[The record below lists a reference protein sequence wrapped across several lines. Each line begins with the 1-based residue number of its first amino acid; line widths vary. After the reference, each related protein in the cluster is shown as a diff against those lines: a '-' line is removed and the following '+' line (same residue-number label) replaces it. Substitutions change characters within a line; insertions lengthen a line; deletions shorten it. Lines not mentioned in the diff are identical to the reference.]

1 MPNLRAAQK
10 RMTRAL
16 LLESGVRIFQQK
28 GYSAAT
34 IDDIAVGAG
43 ATRTT
48 FYLHFGSKAELVGAL
63 IDTISEKIEASD
75 VPSLTQVVTMG
86 DREMIRGWVARR
98 FDQWPEIMPYV
109 TIADQA
115 GGVEPAITQRVEAWH
130 ESAVN
135 EIVAGLTA
143 SGRFAPADRKLRAVL
158 AFAEVEYLSRRWARL
173 GWTADVT
180 REAALE
186 AVTDSL
192 YRQLVVD
199 ARVVV

>member
-1 MPNLRAAQK
+1 
-10 RMTRAL
+10 MTRTL
-16 LLESGVRIFQQK
+16 MLESGVRVFQDK

-75 VPSLTQVVTMG
+75 VPSLTEVVAMG

-109 TIADQA
+109 LIADQA

-130 ESAVN
+130 ESAIN
-135 EIVAGLTA
+135 EIVAGLTSA
-143 SGRFAPADRKLRAVL
+143 GRFAPAERKLCAVL

-173 GWTADVT
+173 GWTEDVT

-186 AVTDSL
+186 ALSDSL
-192 YRQLVVD
+192 YRRLVLD
-199 ARVVV
+199 ARVPA